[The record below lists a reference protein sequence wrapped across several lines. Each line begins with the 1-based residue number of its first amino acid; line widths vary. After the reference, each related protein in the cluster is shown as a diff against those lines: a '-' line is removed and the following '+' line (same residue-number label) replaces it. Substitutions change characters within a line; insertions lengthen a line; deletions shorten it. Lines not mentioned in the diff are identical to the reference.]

1 MPAKVNIGLLGVGR
15 LGRSYARSLAGRV
28 PGARLAALGDPD
40 RESAQTI
47 ADELD
52 VSNVYAEAADL
63 IADPGVDA
71 VVIVSPTH
79 THREL
84 VETAASE
91 RKPIFCEKPL
101 ALSLQESEAMQQVV
115 ERSGVFFQMGF
126 MRRFDRGYRAARE
139 KIEQGLIG
147 KPVVFKSSSRDPF
160 RPSLEY
166 LHPDSS
172 GGIFIDMGIH
182 DIDLSLWLFGRI
194 ETVYAVGA
202 VLAYPEVESVGDFDN
217 AVLSLI
223 FADGRLGIID
233 LSRNGVYG
241 YDICTDILGTEGTLK
256 VGYLR
261 ETPILHLTK
270 NNVSHDVVP
279 YFPERFGEAYVAQ
292 LDDFV
297 QNLRLDRPP
306 PVTVVDGVEALRV
319 AVAATRSSKI
329 AEPVEV
335 DSL

>member
-1 MPAKVNIGLLGVGR
+1 M
-15 LGRSYARSLAGRV
+15 
-28 PGARLAALGDPD
+28 
-40 RESAQTI
+40 
-47 ADELD
+47 
-52 VSNVYAEAADL
+52 
-63 IADPGVDA
+63 
-71 VVIVSPTH
+71 
-79 THREL
+79 
-84 VETAASE
+84 
-91 RKPIFCEKPL
+91 
-101 ALSLQESEAMQQVV
+101 
-115 ERSGVFFQMGF
+115 
-126 MRRFDRGYRAARE
+126 
-139 KIEQGLIG
+139 
-147 KPVVFKSSSRDPF
+147 
-160 RPSLEY
+160 
-166 LHPDSS
+166 
-172 GGIFIDMGIH
+172 
-182 DIDLSLWLFGRI
+182 
-194 ETVYAVGA
+194 
-202 VLAYPEVESVGDFDN
+202 
-217 AVLSLI
+217 
-223 FADGRLGIID
+223 ID

-279 YFPERFGEAYVAQ
+279 YFPERFGEAYVVQ